1 MPVNEITASK
11 AEYALA
17 LTALGLKV
25 SNYIPERVVPPVVII
40 GPGSPYLTP
49 VTLDGELTM
58 NLELMVVAAPA
69 VQAPNVDSIL
79 FSEVKPSRDKVVL
92 VAITP
97 AILVSFTI
105 SIISNNCSS
114 VKSGAIFNRIGFPF
128 DKLRVTAF

>member
-69 VQAPNVDSIL
+69 VN
-79 FSEVKPSRDKVVL
+79 
-92 VAITP
+92 
-97 AILVSFTI
+97 
-105 SIISNNCSS
+105 
-114 VKSGAIFNRIGFPF
+114 VKSTELLDLALETILNGNPGYAKVTSVGQPYALQTNNAEFLTANVGVELRI
-128 DKLRVTAF
+128 TI

>member
-25 SNYIPERVVPPVVII
+25 SNYIPERVVPPVIII
-40 GPGSPYLTP
+40 GPGSPYLVP

-69 VQAPNVDSIL
+69 VN
-79 FSEVKPSRDKVVL
+79 
-92 VAITP
+92 
-97 AILVSFTI
+97 
-105 SIISNNCSS
+105 
-114 VKSGAIFNRIGFPF
+114 VKSTELLDLAIETILNGNPGYAKVTSVGQPYALQTNNAEFLTANVGVELRI
-128 DKLRVTAF
+128 TI